1 VLSVPAR
8 ILVCRQTRS
17 GYPNAFCRCCLTD
30 RRSND
35 HGLRGGSND
44 DKQTRL
50 MIIFRSARRYPA
62 GRTCAGTEL
71 KGEPYRVARA
81 GRVSWMGAYA
91 ELLDIGSPGPLTV
104 GLACFCAW
112 VARSSVR
119 RRSLRPKIMK

>member
-1 VLSVPAR
+1 
-8 ILVCRQTRS
+8 
-17 GYPNAFCRCCLTD
+17 
-30 RRSND
+30 
-35 HGLRGGSND
+35 
-44 DKQTRL
+44 

-104 GLACFCAW
+104 GLVVSALGWPGRPYVVVPSA
-112 VARSSVR
+112 
-119 RRSLRPKIMK
+119 RRS